1 MVALSCSSLARMA
14 PSIMRVMS
22 FIFSCDRSVDLENCS
37 ATDAMEL
44 ASEGLPNQP
53 VRSFRDAPDAAES
66 ADDGVFAF
74 AFALA
79 PLDRADP
86 ALDAGDTSSA
96 MADTVR
102 GLEGVMAAAVG
113 RAAAGEGVAG
123 ARTGVRPGARSAIA
137 ASSLISGPPPL
148 AFIAG
153 VSARGSAARVASSP
167 ARIRTSLTKA
177 LASDGE
183 SATRN
188 TVRQGV
194 PSSR

>member
-1 MVALSCSSLARMA
+1 
-14 PSIMRVMS
+14 MS

-86 ALDAGDTSSA
+86 ALDAGDT
-96 MADTVR
+96 
-102 GLEGVMAAAVG
+102 
-113 RAAAGEGVAG
+113 
-123 ARTGVRPGARSAIA
+123 
-137 ASSLISGPPPL
+137 
-148 AFIAG
+148 
-153 VSARGSAARVASSP
+153 
-167 ARIRTSLTKA
+167 
-177 LASDGE
+177 
-183 SATRN
+183 
-188 TVRQGV
+188 
-194 PSSR
+194 